1 MGISVI
7 KQNIRTGMIRNDMN
21 IFYALKDF
29 QELGKFYNVISGD
42 GFINLVKNL
51 FTKSAD
57 AVSSLRAYP
66 VKKNKLGFG
75 STLNTRT
82 FMVGDT
88 WDFQSYDFEATT
100 DAILIGQY
108 SFSNPSSFI
117 DLAPYTSIQL
127 YLPYMDFIDLPVNE
141 ILGKTLEI
149 YYAFDLSS
157 GTATAYIVTYKV
169 NQQGVKVEE
178 HVIAIKTGKIAV
190 DVAWGKDNSIENTKN
205 IINTAFSTAI
215 SVTALAVTGGGSTAG
230 EIAKTTAKIGIGTAL
245 SKGVLSVM
253 NSLQIQ
259 YTRGGTS
266 GSFGS
271 MYAPT
276 SPYLIIKK
284 PKLVPINEGL
294 YAHTY
299 GLPLYESRTL
309 STLSGFTIVDQ
320 IHLEGF
326 TTALD
331 EEVNEI
337 ERLLKTGV
345 HL

>member
-1 MGISVI
+1 MGINVI
-7 KQNIRTGMIRNDMN
+7 TQNIRTGMIRNDMN

-29 QELGKFYNVISGD
+29 QELGKFYKVISGD

-75 STLNTRT
+75 TTLNTRT

-100 DAILIGQY
+100 NAILIGQY

-117 DLAPYTSIQL
+117 DLAPYTSVQL

-141 ILGKTLEI
+141 ILGKYLYV
-149 YYAFDLSS
+149 YYGFDLSS
-157 GTATAYIVTYKV
+157 GTATAYITT
-169 NQQGVKVEE
+169 QTTGSGIDDR

-215 SVTALAVTGGGSTAG
+215 SITALAVTGGASGAS

-245 SKGVLSVM
+245 SKGASVM

-276 SPYLIIKK
+276 SPYLIIRK

-299 GLPLYESRTL
+299 GLPLYESRWLYQLT
-309 STLSGFTIVDQ
+309 GFTIVDQ

-326 TTALD
+326 NTALD